1 MTVWLSIDTSMNACG
16 VGVRRNDG
24 RLFETTERM
33 DRGQSERLIPMVMD
47 VLAQA
52 GLALPDVDAYAVTTG
67 PGTFTGLRVGLSTI
81 RTLAQVSG
89 KPAIGVD
96 TFEAV
101 AYGIEARP
109 LCVLIETKRTD
120 YYTRLFESGTLHEGV
135 CMGPDDLRDF
145 IKPDWVL
152 AGDAVD
158 RAKAETGCS
167 NQTIAVQAPKAAHI
181 MALAEKVLP
190 DGPHALPEPHYLRD
204 ADVSISRRKFAKII

>member
-16 VGVRRNDG
+16 VGVRKSDG
-24 RLFETTERM
+24 QLFEINERM

-47 VLAQA
+47 VLARA
-52 GLALPDVDAYAVTTG
+52 GLTLPDVDAYAVTTG

-96 TFEAV
+96 TFEAL
-101 AYGIEARP
+101 ACGIDARP
-109 LCVLIETKRTD
+109 LCILIETKRTD
-120 YYTRLFESGTLHEGV
+120 YYTRLFENGALHEGV
-135 CMGPDDLRDF
+135 CMSPDDLRDF

-158 RAKAETGCS
+158 RAKAETGCT
-167 NQTIAVQAPKAAHI
+167 NQTIALPAPKSVHI
-181 MALAEKVLP
+181 IALAEKALP
-190 DGPHALPEPHYLRD
+190 NGPHALPEPHYLRD

>member
-1 MTVWLSIDTSMNACG
+1 MNACG
-16 VGVRRNDG
+16 VGVRRSDG
-24 RLFETTERM
+24 ELFETTERM
-33 DRGQSERLIPMVMD
+33 DRGQSERLIPMMMD

-52 GLALPDVDAYAVTTG
+52 GVTLPEIDAYAVTTG

-81 RTLAQVSG
+81 RALAQVSG

-96 TFEAV
+96 TFEAL
-101 AYGIEARP
+101 ACGIDARP

-120 YYTRLFESGTLHEGV
+120 YYTRLFESGARHEGV
-135 CMGPDDLRDF
+135 CMAPDDLRDF

-158 RAKAETGCS
+158 RAKIETGCTNEAIVLS
-167 NQTIAVQAPKAAHI
+167 APRAAHI
-181 MALAEKVLP
+181 IALAAQALP
-190 DGPHALPEPHYLRD
+190 NGPHVLPEPHYLRD